1 MEISFDTQALLIY
14 ATAVL
19 TMFATTFL
27 RGFQNKNVAGGYKK
41 LAGIFGYAMAVC
53 DMLTVGLIVKGGMPV
68 AFVGAFGAALG
79 WIVGM
84 AVHDSILRKREKELA
99 RLKKEKKRTK
109 REQLIISLVEE
120 RLQEH
125 KLIEEP
131 RGII

>member
-1 MEISFDTQALLIY
+1 MEISFDAQALLIY

-27 RGFQNKNVAGGYKK
+27 RGFQNRNVAGGYKK

-53 DMLTVGLIVKGGMPV
+53 DMLTVGLIVKGGMTV

-84 AVHDSILRKREKELA
+84 VAHDSILRKREKELS

-109 REQLIISLVEE
+109 RELLIISLVEE
-120 RLQEH
+120 RLQAY
-125 KLIEEP
+125 K
-131 RGII
+131 II